1 MRGAFSTRKLTVL
14 FAILTAI
21 LVAAPALADSLFTDS
36 NSGGFIS
43 DQIGDRRSALG
54 PGALITVLVDENIQ
68 AQQSAN
74 TTTSKDSHL
83 TTTWDFGSLF
93 PNMTASKMDLEGKD
107 QFTGDGTTTRGGSIT
122 MSVACQVQDILP
134 DGSLR
139 IKGTKELLVNEEQ
152 STVVLSGIVRPYD
165 INALNQVTSD
175 KIADLKLDYQGS
187 GPNSAK
193 STPGLLS
200 RLLNWLF

>member
-1 MRGAFSTRKLTVL
+1 MTRTRCLTLL
-14 FAILTAI
+14 FACLFAV

-54 PGALITVLVDENIQ
+54 PGALITVLVNENIQ

-83 TTTWDFGSLF
+83 TTTWDFGSLM
-93 PNMTASKMDLEGKD
+93 PNWAASKLDLEGKD

-139 IKGTKELLVNEEQ
+139 IKGTKELVVNEEQ

-193 STPGLLS
+193 ATPGLLS
-200 RLLNWLF
+200 RLLNWMF

>member
-1 MRGAFSTRKLTVL
+1 MTRNRSLTFL
-14 FAILTAI
+14 FAFLFAV

-36 NSGGFIS
+36 NSGGYIS

-54 PGALITVLVDENIQ
+54 PGALITVLVNENIQ

-83 TTTWDFGSLF
+83 TTTWDFGSLL
-93 PNMTASKMDLEGKD
+93 PNVAASKMDLEGKD

-139 IKGTKELLVNEEQ
+139 IKGTKELVVNEEQ

-165 INALNQVTSD
+165 INSLNQVTSD

-193 STPGLLS
+193 ATPGLLS
-200 RLLNWLF
+200 RLLNWMF

>member
-1 MRGAFSTRKLTVL
+1 MREVRTGRQLTIL
-14 FAILTAI
+14 FAIFAAI

-36 NSGGFIS
+36 NSGGYIS

-54 PGALITVLVDENIQ
+54 PGSLITVLVNENIS

-74 TTTSKDSHL
+74 TTTSKDDHL
-83 TTTWDFGSLF
+83 TTTWDFGSLL
-93 PNMTASKMDLEGKD
+93 PNLSASKMDLEGKD

-122 MSVACQVQDILP
+122 MSVACQVRDILP

-139 IKGTKELLVNEEQ
+139 IKGTKELLVNEEK
-152 STVVLSGIVRPYD
+152 STVVLSGIVRPWD

-175 KIADLKLDYQGS
+175 KIADLKLDYQGT

-193 STPGLLS
+193 STPGLLG
-200 RLLNWLF
+200 RALNWLF